1 MTTNRA
7 VRPLALPL
15 AVALALSAAMAYA
28 DEGGKTLEVI
38 TVTAEKRVEDV
49 QKVPESITTID
60 TEKLDEIK
68 AGGDDIRFISG
79 RVPSL
84 LVESSFG
91 RTFPRFYI
99 RGLGNTDFDLN
110 ASQPVSLVYD
120 DVVLE
125 NPILKGFPVFDIAQ
139 VEVLRGPQ
147 GTLFGRNTPAG
158 VVKFDSKKPTDEPD
172 GYFDFSYANLDSAK
186 FEAAI
191 GGALAPSWSGRVSFL
206 DLHRDDW
213 VNNTAP
219 GRHDS
224 FGGYDEQA
232 MRAQLQFKP
241 SDTFNA
247 LLNLH
252 GMNYDGSAILFRAN
266 IIDHG
271 CPCFAPGF
279 KRDEISIDGQNFQ
292 RIQEAGANLHL
303 TWDFAG
309 MELASI
315 TGFDKVRTLSHG
327 DIDGGYGAS
336 FAPPYGPGF
345 IPFPSETADGLPFH
359 RQITQEVHLASKDTT
374 PWDWIV
380 GAYYFNEN
388 VTIESFDYATLAGSV
403 QDGYA
408 HQTQMDVSEALFGS
422 VGYQINDALKLK
434 GGLRVSHDEKNW
446 YGERFVSPLSFLG
459 VPDHAGPYFFNPST
473 TKTTGD
479 LSAIYDASKD
489 TDFYARI
496 ATGYRAPSIQGRL
509 LFQDTPS
516 VSKTETVTSGEIGV
530 KSRLFGNRATVNFD
544 LFEYEMKNQQLTT
557 VGGTGNVATLV
568 NAKKTEGHGF
578 EFDAEAYVTD
588 QLMVTAGTSYN
599 FTKVKDPNLYI
610 NPCGS
615 GCTVLDPIA
624 TVDGATAALI
634 DGNPLPQAP
643 KWIANVTARY
653 SIPFREGEFF
663 VYTDWAYRSKVSFFL
678 YQSAEFQ
685 GKPWVE
691 GGLRV
696 GYGWDGGK
704 RELALFG
711 RNITNKK
718 AITGGIDFDNLTG
731 YVNEPRIYGV
741 QFRADL

>member
-1 MTTNRA
+1 
-7 VRPLALPL
+7 
-15 AVALALSAAMAYA
+15 
-28 DEGGKTLEVI
+28 
-38 TVTAEKRVEDV
+38 
-49 QKVPESITTID
+49 
-60 TEKLDEIK
+60 
-68 AGGDDIRFISG
+68 
-79 RVPSL
+79 
-84 LVESSFG
+84 
-91 RTFPRFYI
+91 
-99 RGLGNTDFDLN
+99 
-110 ASQPVSLVYD
+110 
-120 DVVLE
+120 
-125 NPILKGFPVFDIAQ
+125 
-139 VEVLRGPQ
+139 
-147 GTLFGRNTPAG
+147 
-158 VVKFDSKKPTDEPD
+158 
-172 GYFDFSYANLDSAK
+172 
-186 FEAAI
+186 
-191 GGALAPSWSGRVSFL
+191 
-206 DLHRDDW
+206 
-213 VNNTAP
+213 
-219 GRHDS
+219 
-224 FGGYDEQA
+224 
-232 MRAQLQFKP
+232 
-241 SDTFNA
+241 
-247 LLNLH
+247 
-252 GMNYDGSAILFRAN
+252 
-266 IIDHG
+266 
-271 CPCFAPGF
+271 
-279 KRDEISIDGQNFQ
+279 
-292 RIQEAGANLHL
+292 
-303 TWDFAG
+303 
-309 MELASI
+309 
-315 TGFDKVRTLSHG
+315 
-327 DIDGGYGAS
+327 
-336 FAPPYGPGF
+336 
-345 IPFPSETADGLPFH
+345 
-359 RQITQEVHLASKDTT
+359 
-374 PWDWIV
+374 
-380 GAYYFNEN
+380 
-388 VTIESFDYATLAGSV
+388 
-403 QDGYA
+403 
-408 HQTQMDVSEALFGS
+408 
-422 VGYQINDALKLK
+422 
-434 GGLRVSHDEKNW
+434 
-446 YGERFVSPLSFLG
+446 